1 MKNPFYKK
9 KPRRNIRL
17 VIVGVLAFAALT
29 LASLVNKLSQPRI
42 LNAYELRDYG
52 ALLLDQ
58 HQPVPAFALSDHDGK
73 AFDQTRLQGQLT
85 IIFFGFTSCGDICP
99 TTMAELAKTYAELE
113 PEIKQAFQVVLVTV
127 DPDRDTPARLKTYV
141 QGFDQSFIG
150 VTGGKSQ
157 LIAMASALKV
167 PYSPVLD
174 PEAGDQEP
182 QHSPN
187 LVLINP
193 AGELHGYFRPPLAHG
208 SLRVVWRS
216 LNASYQG

>member
-1 MKNPFYKK
+1 
-9 KPRRNIRL
+9 
-17 VIVGVLAFAALT
+17 
-29 LASLVNKLSQPRI
+29 
-42 LNAYELRDYG
+42 
-52 ALLLDQ
+52 
-58 HQPVPAFALSDHDGK
+58 
-73 AFDQTRLQGQLT
+73 
-85 IIFFGFTSCGDICP
+85 
-99 TTMAELAKTYAELE
+99 MAELAKTYAELE